1 MDTASDAIWHAHA
14 LCHTTAAS
22 NARHKPAVQE
32 QAPTC
37 TVQGVYVIISSIASA
52 ANIAEDAVVIARI
65 HHSWAQTLTD

>member
-1 MDTASDAIWHAHA
+1 MRMRCVIPLQQAMLGT
-14 LCHTTAAS
+14 
-22 NARHKPAVQE
+22 NPAVQE

-52 ANIAEDAVVIARI
+52 ANIAEDAVVIARM